1 MLLLQMI
8 DFAITF
14 FSQCISKWL
23 NEQRPECPL
32 CNKPAILPDLFE
44 APAGLTAADFPSLG
58 LS

>member
-1 MLLLQMI
+1 MM

-14 FSQCISKWL
+14 YSQCISKWL